1 VSGAGTDSS
10 ERGRTTWAR
19 VKGKTENAL
28 LRLPFKAAFM
38 FRPAFILPLH
48 GIASKPKSYRM
59 LYAVLR
65 PLGPL
70 LKALFPRHVTTTEQ
84 VGRAMR
90 AKRPAR

>member
-1 VSGAGTDSS
+1 V
-10 ERGRTTWAR
+10 
-19 VKGKTENAL
+19 
-28 LRLPFKAAFM
+28 
-38 FRPAFILPLH
+38 
-48 GIASKPKSYRM
+48 